1 MQRAGPVARSVL
13 SDLVKDHLLEAIMA
27 GVYPPGSR
35 IVETQVARE
44 LGTSQAPVREALRDL
59 EGLGIV
65 ELAAFRGARVRHPS
79 RDELLEA
86 YGVRTELETYAAR
99 LALPRISDADVAEL
113 EEYVDRMRQA
123 AARGDAHAE
132 ALADVT
138 FHGRIVE
145 MSGNRT
151 LTRVW
156 RTLEPASRTYITLA
170 IPGANLPRVADLHEP
185 ILEALRHR
193 DDEGA
198 ADALRGHFETIAATF
213 GALWDASPPVGPP
226 PAAASAEGRGTRRR
240 RPARPAATIDSVRD
254 RAS

>member
-13 SDLVKDHLLEAIMA
+13 SDLVKEHLLEAIMA

-86 YGVRTELETYAAR
+86 YGVRTELETYGAR
-99 LALPRISDADVAEL
+99 LALPRISDADLAEL
-113 EEYVDRMRQA
+113 EDYVDRMHRA

-170 IPGANLPRVADLHEP
+170 IPGADLLRVADLHVP

-193 DDEGA
+193 DEEGA
-198 ADALRGHFETIAATF
+198 ADALRGHFQTIATTF
-213 GALWDASPPVGPP
+213 AALWDAPP
-226 PAAASAEGRGTRRR
+226 PPSASRARRAG
-240 RPARPAATIDSVRD
+240 PARAR
-254 RAS
+254 